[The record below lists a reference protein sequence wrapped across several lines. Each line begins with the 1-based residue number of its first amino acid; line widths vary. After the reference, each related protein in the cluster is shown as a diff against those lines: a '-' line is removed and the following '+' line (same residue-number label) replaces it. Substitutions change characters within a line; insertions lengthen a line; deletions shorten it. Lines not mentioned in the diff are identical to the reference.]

1 MMPGHN
7 HLSRRTVLK
16 GLGTALTLPL
26 FDAVLPLRARAE
38 ATALATLPRRLA
50 FVYVPNGV
58 HLPNWSPTTTG
69 RDFELPPTLAPLAA
83 HREQVTVFSGL
94 AQDKGRANGD
104 GAGDHARA
112 LSSFLTGCQ
121 AYKTNGANI
130 HIGVSADQVAAQ
142 QVGHRTRFAS
152 LELGVDRGAQS
163 GNCDSGYSCAYS
175 SNMAWRSATSP
186 LPKEVDPRLVFERLF
201 GARPST
207 ETEQARANRQQYQK
221 SILDFVREDA
231 SRLKSQLGATDQR
244 KMDEYLTAVR
254 EVEQR
259 ITRAEQTATRELPK
273 FDRPDGIPQEHAEH
287 MRLMSD
293 LLVLAFQADLTRV
306 ATFMFGNAG
315 SNRSYSF
322 IGVPEGHH
330 DLSHH
335 GGDKEKHAKISQIN
349 KFHVENLAYLLDK
362 LHSVREGDGTLL
374 DQAMIAYGSGLGD
387 GNAHNHD
394 NLPVLVAGR
403 GGGTIQ
409 AGRHVKLDK
418 ETPLN
423 NLWLSLLDR
432 IDAHADHLGDSTGRV
447 EDL

>member
-1 MMPGHN
+1 MTERRHVT
-7 HLSRRTVLK
+7 RRTVLK
-16 GLGTALTLPL
+16 GLGTALALPM
-26 FDAVLPLRARAE
+26 FDSMLPVRARAE
-38 ATALATLPRRLA
+38 TAALTVLPRRLA
-50 FVYVPNGV
+50 FIYIPNGV
-58 HLPNWSPTTTG
+58 HLPDWTPKAVGT
-69 RDFELPPTLAPLAA
+69 DFDLPPILAPLAE
-83 HREQVTVFSGL
+83 HKNYLTILTGL

-104 GAGDHARA
+104 GPGDHARA

-121 AYKTNGANI
+121 AFKTNGANI
-130 HIGVSADQVAAQ
+130 RIGVSADQVAAQ
-142 QVGHRTRFAS
+142 QIGHRTRFPS

-175 SNMAWRSATSP
+175 SNMSWRSPNTP
-186 LPKEVDPRLVFERLF
+186 NPKEVDPRLVFERLF
-201 GARPST
+201 GAGTSV
-207 ETEQARANRQQYQK
+207 ESDQARATRAKYEK
-221 SILDFVREDA
+221 SVLDFVREDA
-231 SRLKSQLGATDQR
+231 GRLQKKLGATDQR

-259 ITRAEQTATRELPK
+259 IAHAEKSSSRELPSYA
-273 FDRPDGIPQEHAEH
+273 RPDGIPPDHAEH
-287 MRLMSD
+287 MRLMAD

-335 GGDKEKHAKISQIN
+335 GSDEQKQAKISQIN
-349 KFHVENLAYLLDK
+349 QFHTQSLAYLLDK
-362 LHSVREGDGTLL
+362 LKSVREGDATLL

-394 NLPVLVAGR
+394 RLPILVAGR
-403 GGGTIQ
+403 AGGTIQ
-409 AGRHVKLDK
+409 SGRHLEFEK
-418 ETPLN
+418 EMPLN

-432 IDAHADHLGDSTGRV
+432 VDAHADHLGDSTGRLA
-447 EDL
+447 DL